1 MLTILLNP
9 SNPEPLYQQICTAI
23 REDIAQGVL
32 HPDEKLPSRRA
43 LSAHLQTSIVTVQT
57 AYEQL
62 AAEGYLYSRPR
73 AGYFVDP
80 DAPLL
85 AHMPKE
91 TAFPSSQP
99 AKTDPDNRIVFSTSG
114 VDLEQFPFATWAKL
128 SRQVLSSKQEKLLQ
142 SPPAMGLYELR
153 AAIAAHLRA
162 FRDIHAAPEQI
173 LVGAGTEYLLGIL
186 VQLLGASRR
195 YAVEEPGYSKGK
207 RILRSNGASVIDVPM
222 DQNGL
227 QLAALQQSG
236 ASVAHVTP
244 SHQFPTGM
252 IMPVRR
258 RAELLAWASAQTDRY
273 LIEDDYDSELRFLGK
288 PLPSL
293 YSMDTSGHVIYMNT
307 FARTLAPSLR
317 IGYVVLPPPLA
328 KQFEQDFS
336 FYSSSVPCFEQYTLV
351 HFLQEG
357 YFERHL
363 NRMKKTYRQRQKRLT
378 ELLRSHPLG
387 AYLHI
392 CGEAAGLHLLLEVQL
407 PCTEQEL
414 VQAAA
419 EAHVVVYGLS
429 DYYETP
435 QAVPPTPQIVLGYAC
450 LSPEELEQ
458 GTMRLL
464 DSWLPFLRK
473 H

>member
-99 AKTDPDNRIVFSTSG
+99 AKTDSDDRIVFSTSG

-153 AAIAAHLRA
+153 VAIAAHLRA

-244 SHQFPTGM
+244 SHQLPHRYNHAGTQTGRVAGM
-252 IMPVRR
+252 GKC
-258 RAELLAWASAQTDRY
+258 SDR
-273 LIEDDYDSELRFLGK
+273 
-288 PLPSL
+288 PLPHR
-293 YSMDTSGHVIYMNT
+293 G
-307 FARTLAPSLR
+307 
-317 IGYVVLPPPLA
+317 
-328 KQFEQDFS
+328 
-336 FYSSSVPCFEQYTLV
+336 
-351 HFLQEG
+351 
-357 YFERHL
+357 
-363 NRMKKTYRQRQKRLT
+363 RL
-378 ELLRSHPLG
+378 
-387 AYLHI
+387 
-392 CGEAAGLHLLLEVQL
+392 
-407 PCTEQEL
+407 
-414 VQAAA
+414 
-419 EAHVVVYGLS
+419 
-429 DYYETP
+429 
-435 QAVPPTPQIVLGYAC
+435 
-450 LSPEELEQ
+450 
-458 GTMRLL
+458 
-464 DSWLPFLRK
+464 
-473 H
+473 

>member
-1 MLTILLNP
+1 
-9 SNPEPLYQQICTAI
+9 
-23 REDIAQGVL
+23 
-32 HPDEKLPSRRA
+32 
-43 LSAHLQTSIVTVQT
+43 
-57 AYEQL
+57 
-62 AAEGYLYSRPR
+62 
-73 AGYFVDP
+73 
-80 DAPLL
+80 
-85 AHMPKE
+85 
-91 TAFPSSQP
+91 
-99 AKTDPDNRIVFSTSG
+99 
-114 VDLEQFPFATWAKL
+114 
-128 SRQVLSSKQEKLLQ
+128 
-142 SPPAMGLYELR
+142 
-153 AAIAAHLRA
+153 
-162 FRDIHAAPEQI
+162 
-173 LVGAGTEYLLGIL
+173 
-186 VQLLGASRR
+186 
-195 YAVEEPGYSKGK
+195 
-207 RILRSNGASVIDVPM
+207 
-222 DQNGL
+222 
-227 QLAALQQSG
+227 
-236 ASVAHVTP
+236 
-244 SHQFPTGM
+244 M

-351 HFLQEG
+351 HFLREG

-419 EAHVVVYGLS
+419 KAHVVVYGLS

-464 DSWLPFLRK
+464 DSWLPFLK
-473 H
+473 

>member
-85 AHMPKE
+85 AHMPK
-91 TAFPSSQP
+91 
-99 AKTDPDNRIVFSTSG
+99 KR
-114 VDLEQFPFATWAKL
+114 L
-128 SRQVLSSKQEKLLQ
+128 SPHHSWQRLTRTTNCF
-142 SPPAMGLYELR
+142 PPAVSIWSSFLCHMGKTFQTGAFLQTGK
-153 AAIAAHLRA
+153 AAAIAAGNGLVRTAGGIAAHLRA

-293 YSMDTSGHVIYMNT
+293 YSMDNSGHVIYMNT

-317 IGYVVLPPPLA
+317 IGYVVPPPPLA

-336 FYSSSVPCFEQYTLV
+336 FYSSSVPSFEQYTLV

-419 EAHVVVYGLS
+419 AAHVVVYGLS

-435 QAVPPTPQIVLGYAC
+435 QASAAYAADRTGLRLSFAGGTGTRYATAGQLAAVL
-450 LSPEELEQ
+450 
-458 GTMRLL
+458 
-464 DSWLPFLRK
+464 K
-473 H
+473 

>member
-99 AKTDPDNRIVFSTSG
+99 AKTDPDDRIVFSTSG

-273 LIEDDYDSELRFLGK
+273 LIEAALRRCGIEALFDAIFTCSEVGHGK
-288 PLPSL
+288 DEPVIFRRAMEHFGAQRGSTVVFEDAIHAVETAKKDGFTVAAVFDESEKRQDEVRALADC
-293 YSMDTSGHVIYMNT
+293 YITS
-307 FARTLAPSLR
+307 
-317 IGYVVLPPPLA
+317 
-328 KQFEQDFS
+328 FEQ
-336 FYSSSVPCFEQYTLV
+336 
-351 HFLQEG
+351 
-357 YFERHL
+357 
-363 NRMKKTYRQRQKRLT
+363 
-378 ELLRSHPLG
+378 
-387 AYLHI
+387 
-392 CGEAAGLHLLLEVQL
+392 
-407 PCTEQEL
+407 
-414 VQAAA
+414 
-419 EAHVVVYGLS
+419 
-429 DYYETP
+429 
-435 QAVPPTPQIVLGYAC
+435 
-450 LSPEELEQ
+450 LEQ
-458 GTMRLL
+458 FWAMTAA
-464 DSWLPFLRK
+464 D
-473 H
+473 

>member
-32 HPDEKLPSRRA
+32 RPDEKLPSRRA

-99 AKTDPDNRIVFSTSG
+99 AKTDPDDRIVFSTSG

-142 SPPAMGLYELR
+142 SPPAMGLC
-153 AAIAAHLRA
+153 
-162 FRDIHAAPEQI
+162 
-173 LVGAGTEYLLGIL
+173 GSSAG
-186 VQLLGASRR
+186 VS
-195 YAVEEPGYSKGK
+195 GYSCGT
-207 RILRSNGASVIDVPM
+207 GANSGGCRYGISAGDSGAAAGCVPPLCRGRTRLFQGQTHSTQQRCLG
-222 DQNGL
+222 DRCADGSKW
-227 QLAALQQSG
+227 AALQQSG

-419 EAHVVVYGLS
+419 AAHVVVYGLS

-464 DSWLPFLRK
+464 NSWLPFLK
-473 H
+473 